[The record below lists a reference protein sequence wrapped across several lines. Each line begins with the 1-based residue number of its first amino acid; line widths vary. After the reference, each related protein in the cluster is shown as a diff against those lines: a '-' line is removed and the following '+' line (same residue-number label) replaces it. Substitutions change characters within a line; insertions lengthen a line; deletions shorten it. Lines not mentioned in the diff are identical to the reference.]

1 MKLDET
7 LYSCV
12 VAVANRYPQY
22 VVDID
27 EALLG
32 DQSSKFHEGT
42 PLELLHQLQDVSP
55 ERIYISADL
64 ECDTY
69 RCEMR
74 VVDPSE
80 ERPVIL
86 FHFPRVLLATNPSL
100 VSLSLA

>member
-42 PLELLHQLQDVSP
+42 PSELLERLQDFAP
-55 ERIYISADL
+55 ELLYVPAHL

-69 RCEMR
+69 RCELRML
-74 VVDPSE
+74 DPSE
-80 ERPVIL
+80 ERPVML
-86 FHFPRVLLATNPSL
+86 FHFPRVLATSPSL
-100 VSLSLA
+100 VALSLA